1 MRRTMRNIV
10 VRWFVYLSV
19 LSALPAFAAD
29 QPKEDFSAISPLV
42 QSWIDKGYY
51 PWAVLRV
58 YQGDK
63 LLYAGHWG
71 CYDQADNIANIA
83 SGTKLLEAATVL
95 TVVDEGK
102 IKLDAPISTYLPEF
116 TGVKGSI
123 TVRQCLS
130 HTSGLNQLKLTEG
143 PGEHLIQKI
152 AGVELTDAPGA
163 RFFYGATGLTV
174 ANCIAER
181 VTGQSFED
189 LFQQRIAGPLGM
201 THTKTGPNLYRIES
215 AEGISLVPY
224 TTAREYAR
232 FLEMLASGGM
242 YHGKRVLSANSVQEM
257 MADQVRGATM
267 PGGNFPQEFNL
278 TSMLGEGKHGCYGFC
293 LWREQVDADG
303 NATLVS
309 CPGWSGFYPWIDRKR
324 GVHGVFLARVA
335 DSWHF
340 KWKEF
345 NPMLASA
352 SLARLVGDAIDK
364 KNQNKHE
371 HGGMK

>member
-1 MRRTMRNIV
+1 MRHTLRNIV
-10 VRWFVYLSV
+10 VRCFLYLSL

-29 QPKEDFSAISPLV
+29 MPKEDFSAIAPLV
-42 QSWIDKGYY
+42 QSWVDKGYY

-83 SGTKLLEAATVL
+83 SGGKVLETAAFL

-102 IKLDAPISTYLPEF
+102 INLNAPISTYLPEF
-116 TGVKGSI
+116 TGTNGRI

-143 PGEHLIQKI
+143 SMDHMIQEMAGAKLPHEPG
-152 AGVELTDAPGA
+152 T
-163 RFFYGATGLTV
+163 RFFYGSHGLTV
-174 ANCIAER
+174 AAYIAER

-201 THTKTGPNLYRIES
+201 IHTKTGPNLYRIES
-215 AEGISLVPY
+215 AEGTSVVPY
-224 TTAREYAR
+224 TTASEYAR

-242 YHGKRVLSANSVQEM
+242 YRGKRVLSANSVQEM

-267 PGGNFPQEFNL
+267 PGGNFPEEFNL
-278 TSMLGEGKHGCYGFC
+278 TAMLGEGKHGCYGFC

-335 DSWHF
+335 DSWNF

-352 SLARLVGDAIDK
+352 SLARLVGEAIDK
-364 KNQNKHE
+364 KNQIKN
-371 HGGMK
+371 